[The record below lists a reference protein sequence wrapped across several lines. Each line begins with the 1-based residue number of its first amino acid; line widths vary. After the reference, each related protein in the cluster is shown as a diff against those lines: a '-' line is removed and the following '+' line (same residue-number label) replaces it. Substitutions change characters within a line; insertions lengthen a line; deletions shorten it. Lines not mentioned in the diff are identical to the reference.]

1 MKEPLVPPTLSTRF
15 PHETYNRANILLSDQ
30 YYGKADHLVE
40 ENKKIVSYILL
51 VALIIIWG
59 VSWPIYKYGVQ
70 FMPPLTFAG
79 VRAFIGGIILLFL
92 ARNRLHLL
100 HFQKYWPFYII
111 SAMLNMV
118 LYLGL
123 QTVGIVYLPGGM
135 FSVLVY
141 FQPVLLGILAWL
153 ILKENMTVVKL
164 FGLVVGFIGILLVSI
179 EGITVHLSLI
189 GVVLAIATALA
200 WALGVVYVKKH
211 KNEVDLFLT
220 IVMQLVIGGSVLLFG
235 GFVMEDLSGIHWTK
249 GLIYT
254 IIWGSIFGMAVA
266 QVLYFKLMNEG
277 EASKVGA
284 FTFLVPI
291 VAVIVSS
298 IFLNEAITINLFFGM
313 TLVGVSIFMVNYQK
327 KYLRIEND

>member
-1 MKEPLVPPTLSTRF
+1 ME
-15 PHETYNRANILLSDQ
+15 
-30 YYGKADHLVE
+30 E
-40 ENKKIVSYILL
+40 ENKKVVSYILL
-51 VALIIIWG
+51 VTLIIIWG

-79 VRAFIGGIILLFL
+79 VRAFIGGIILLFI
-92 ARNRLHLL
+92 ARNKLHLL
-100 HFQKYWPFYII
+100 NIQKHWPFYII
-111 SAMLNMV
+111 SALLNMV

-123 QTVGIVYLPGGM
+123 QTVGIIYLPGGM

-141 FQPVLLGILAWL
+141 FQPVLLGIFAWL
-153 ILKENMTVVKL
+153 ILKENMTIYKL
-164 FGLVVGFIGILLVSI
+164 LGLILGFIGILFVSI
-179 EGITVHLSLI
+179 EGVTVHISPL
-189 GVVLAIATALA
+189 GVSLAIATAFA

-211 KNEVDLFLT
+211 KDEVDLFLT
-220 IVMQLVIGGSVLLFG
+220 VVMQLVVGGSVLLFG
-235 GFVMEDLSGIHWTK
+235 GLVMEDLSEINWTK

-298 IFLNEAITINLFFGM
+298 IFLDENITINLFIGM
-313 TLVGVSIFMVNYQK
+313 VLVGISIFLVNYQK
-327 KYLRIEND
+327 RSFL